1 MSPHMA
7 PLRMKAQACCRWK
20 SIRSDEKFWW
30 IVFTNHWRFSFVLFS
45 YNGQVDFA
53 SSWIGGGVLSSGLVQ
68 EEILFLMNPELIVAR
83 LFTQRLTDNECLIIT
98 GDSETT
104 SESVPQKSF
113 PAETIW
119 SKIWTWPPSVWVLKQ
134 WQQTFFYHQALRSS
148 VVPQGTAIPLSGRD
162 LMMTQFRG
170 LCLLWQKG
178 EFLYLTLQGWMDYVI
193 APF

>member
-20 SIRSDEKFWW
+20 SIRSDEKSWW
-30 IVFTNHWRFSFVLFS
+30 IVSTNHWRFSFVLFS
-45 YNGQVDFA
+45 SNGQVDFA

-104 SESVPQKSF
+104 SESFPQKSLRRASQLKPF
-113 PAETIW
+113 GQRFRRGPQVSQCYNSDNKLFSITRLSEVQLFLRVWRFLWVGGTLW
-119 SKIWTWPPSVWVLKQ
+119 GPSSEVCVFCDKKV
-134 WQQTFFYHQALRSS
+134 SS
-148 VVPQGTAIPLSGRD
+148 CI
-162 LMMTQFRG
+162 
-170 LCLLWQKG
+170 
-178 EFLYLTLQGWMDYVI
+178 
-193 APF
+193 